1 MKKQIIVVLLIS
13 VLAVLFVRAC
23 IMQKVTRIND
33 AGENQ
38 FAIDSDTYSRT
49 APHDYADLLNAN
61 DQLKIDRTDQSKRR
75 NPIVEYFYKNK
86 FYLQVYK
93 IDTLGNVPIDRI
105 LKENFVSTEVSFN
118 TDYVQFEN
126 SIPFMINYKLEAKP
140 RNISNIYFTIFGSDS
155 RIIKK
160 NGNVAYYYSR
170 FENFSIS
177 YNKAGSKDIYGNLKD
192 SFEGKAIPCE
202 IMFLK
207 RNGNLYYILLAATD
221 DKLNLDADMLN
232 NLIKRTL

>member
-1 MKKQIIVVLLIS
+1 
-13 VLAVLFVRAC
+13 
-23 IMQKVTRIND
+23 MQKVMRIND
-33 AGENQ
+33 VGESQ
-38 FAIDSDTYSRT
+38 FAIDSATYSKT
-49 APHDYADLLNAN
+49 APPDYVNLLNTN

-105 LKENFVSTEVSFN
+105 LKENFISTEVSFN
-118 TDYVQFEN
+118 ANYIQFEN
-126 SIPFMINYKLEAKP
+126 NIPFMINYKLEAKP
-140 RNISNIYFTIFGSDS
+140 RNISNIYFTIFGSGT

-160 NGNVAYYYSR
+160 NANMAYYYSR

-192 SFEGKAIPCE
+192 DFEGKAIPCE
-202 IMFLK
+202 LMFLK
-207 RNGNLYYILLAATD
+207 QNGNLYYILLAATD
-221 DKLNLDADMLN
+221 DKLNLDADILN